1 MSVHIS
7 LQTILLVEDDI
18 NDVTLFQRAYRKC
31 ELANPLQIVGDGEA
45 AQDYLAGSGK
55 YADRLAYPIP
65 ALVLLDFK
73 LPRKS
78 GLEVL
83 EWMRSQNDLKRLPV
97 VALTSSQEKADVNRA
112 YDLGINSYLVK
123 PAAFDNLMQLI
134 QALSLYWM
142 MLNQNPDPVPTEIN

>member
-1 MSVHIS
+1 MRANSS
-7 LQTILLVEDDI
+7 LQTILLVEDDT
-18 NDVTLFQRAYRKC
+18 NDVLLFRRAYRKC
-31 ELANPLQIVGDGEA
+31 KLTNPLQIVGDGEA

-55 YADRLAYPIP
+55 YADREAYPLP

-83 EWMRSQNDLKRLPV
+83 AWMRSQTGLKRMPV
-97 VALTSSQEKADVNRA
+97 VALTSSRERSDVNRA

-123 PAAFDNLMQLI
+123 PVAFDNLMQLVK
-134 QALSLYWM
+134 ALGLYWM
-142 MLNQNPDPVPTEIN
+142 ILNEHSDLAQTGNA

>member
-1 MSVHIS
+1 MSTHIS
-7 LQTILLVEDDI
+7 LQTILLVEDDL
-18 NDVTLFQRAYRKC
+18 NDILLFQRAYRKC
-31 ELANPLQIVGDGEA
+31 DLSNPLQIVNDGET
-45 AQDYLAGSGK
+45 AQDYLAGNGK

-123 PAAFDNLMQLI
+123 PVAFDSLMQLI

-142 MLNQNPDPVPTEIN
+142 MLNQNPDPVIAGIN

>member
-1 MSVHIS
+1 
-7 LQTILLVEDDI
+7 ILLVEDDT
-18 NDVTLFQRAYRKC
+18 NDVLLFRRAYRKC
-31 ELANPLQIVGDGEA
+31 KLTNPLQIVGDGEA

-55 YADRLAYPIP
+55 YADREAYPLP

-83 EWMRSQNDLKRLPV
+83 AWMRSQTGLKRMPV
-97 VALTSSQEKADVNRA
+97 VALTSSRERSDVNRA

-123 PAAFDNLMQLI
+123 PVAFDNLMQLVK
-134 QALSLYWM
+134 ALGLYWM
-142 MLNQNPDPVPTEIN
+142 ILNEHSDLAQTGNA